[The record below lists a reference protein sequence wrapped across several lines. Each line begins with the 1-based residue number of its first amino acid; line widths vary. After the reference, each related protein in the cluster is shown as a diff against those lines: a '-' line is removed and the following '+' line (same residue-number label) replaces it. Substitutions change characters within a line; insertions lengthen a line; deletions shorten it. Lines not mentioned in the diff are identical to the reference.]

1 MSAFTVA
8 GPYKTITGGNTTD
21 NTVTLINPGSS
32 LRQKVTVTPIAG
44 PIAFAMNETAVLG
57 TTGGLAAAASLTF
70 MMKPYSDVLH
80 FDQTASG
87 DSFRIYAEDL

>member
-8 GPYKTITGGNTTD
+8 GPYKVITGANTTD
-21 NTVTLINPGSS
+21 NTVTIVNPGSS

-57 TTGGLAAAASLTF
+57 TTGGLAAAASLTAREHVQSAQAIA
-70 MMKPYSDVLH
+70 MQHIAAL
-80 FDQTASG
+80 
-87 DSFRIYAEDL
+87 